1 MDYNFKLLLF
11 KITPIA
17 WKNQNTL
24 PNLAVP
30 NVFLCECLWF
40 NLPGSFIP

>member
-1 MDYNFKLLLF
+1 MTYNFKLMF
-11 KITPIA
+11 KTIPIA

-24 PNLAVP
+24 PDLAVP
-30 NVFLCECLWF
+30 DIFLCECLRF